1 MVALTNLRVLPRTM
15 QIMSVSFYW
24 LMVTLTNLRVQRY
37 KKLSNQQNILA
48 LFLKIFT
55 KRMPKVFQK

>member
-1 MVALTNLRVLPRTM
+1 MVA
-15 QIMSVSFYW
+15 
-24 LMVTLTNLRVQRY
+24 LTNLRVQRY

-55 KRMPKVFQK
+55 KRMPKRMPKVFQK

>member
-1 MVALTNLRVLPRTM
+1 MPFRTM

-24 LMVTLTNLRVQRY
+24 LMVALTNLRVQRY